1 MLFASDSS
9 GSGSSNPILRA
20 FKLEADTQG
29 TITAA
34 GGENSSV
41 GAEATGNQHKKSK
54 SASASRSDGLL
65 CMLVTVLFSLGA
77 CGVPDRTVDFKKIV
91 TKKGKVT
98 SKGEAATE
106 EDCGSDDHACSRCG
120 DTTGRRTRGSCR
132 TLQPWLFYVQ
142 RAGPRSIG
150 TGASYPKYT

>member
-41 GAEATGNQHKKSK
+41 GAEATGNQHKKLK
-54 SASASRSDGLL
+54 SASALL
-65 CMLVTVLFSLGA
+65 FA
-77 CGVPDRTVDFKKIV
+77 
-91 TKKGKVT
+91 
-98 SKGEAATE
+98 
-106 EDCGSDDHACSRCG
+106 
-120 DTTGRRTRGSCR
+120 GR
-132 TLQPWLFYVQ
+132 
-142 RAGPRSIG
+142 
-150 TGASYPKYT
+150 